1 MTSTPE
7 TQPTTAQGYYLQS
20 KSVYPN
26 SDFDYEAELVEFPG
40 WEETDSGFHAP
51 LAATVGGSEGN
62 AVRERKGDGRWHV
75 VDFRLPEKIEFET
88 VGDII
93 YQTDYPYCKPRWPI
107 MSKRMLDTLLAVGE
121 FTHQVIP
128 VTMIDIQKYYDESV
142 GKYIAPEKRIED
154 FVAVQLLEHL
164 DIFDWD
170 RSVYTLKPHRPDRID
185 RIKRVVI
192 KELDEGLP
200 PLFRIALAGLRT
212 SLHVSP
218 QGRAALEAAG
228 IKGVD
233 FINLVYG

>member
-1 MTSTPE
+1 MTAPSDA
-7 TQPTTAQGYYLQS
+7 QPTTAQGYLLDN
-20 KSVYPN
+20 KLVYPN

-88 VGDII
+88 MGSII
-93 YQTDYPYCKPRWPI
+93 HQTDYPYCKPRWPI

-121 FTHQVIP
+121 FPHQAIP
-128 VTMIDIQKYYDESV
+128 VTMVDVEYYGGPLGEQS
-142 GKYIAPEKRIED
+142 APGERIES
-154 FVAVQLLEHL
+154 FVAVQLLEQL
-164 DIFDWD
+164 DLFDWD

-218 QGRAALEAAG
+218 QGRAALEAAD
-228 IKGVD
+228 IKGVS
-233 FINLVYG
+233 FIDLVYG